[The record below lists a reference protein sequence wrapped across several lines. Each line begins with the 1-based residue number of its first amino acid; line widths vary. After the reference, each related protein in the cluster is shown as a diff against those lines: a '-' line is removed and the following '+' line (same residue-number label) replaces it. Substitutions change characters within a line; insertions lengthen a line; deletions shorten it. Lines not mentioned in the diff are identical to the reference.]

1 MFSIERHPLPD
12 DALLADYVRDGH
24 YTDCY
29 STEVSKTVSHAEY
42 VEAFY
47 TTCLFKVERKILRWL
62 VGKPSTDQ
70 QARQLAAGEL
80 DSFAAWHVEKRNENQ
95 ILMCDFRHR
104 TRSWLMVS
112 SGTGSDGAGTRLYF
126 GSAVVPFHKTRS
138 GTSSLGMSFKLLAG
152 FHKAY
157 SVALLFSAKLRIES
171 HK

>member
-1 MFSIERHPLPD
+1 MLSIEKGHLPA
-12 DALLADYVRDGH
+12 DALLAEYVKEGH

-29 STEVSKTVSHAEY
+29 STDVRTTVTHAEY
-42 VEAFY
+42 VAAFY
-47 TTCLFKVERKILRWL
+47 STPLFKLERIILKWI

-80 DSFAAWHVEKRNENQ
+80 DTFAAWHVEKRNDNQ

-126 GSAVVPFHKTRS
+126 GSAVVPFHKSRS
-138 GTSSLGMSFKLLAG
+138 GASSLGMSFKLLAG
-152 FHKAY
+152 FHQAY

>member
-1 MFSIERHPLPD
+1 MFSIERHPLPA

-29 STEVSKTVSHAEY
+29 STEVSKTVSHTEY

-126 GSAVVPFHKTRS
+126 GSAVVPFHKSRS
-138 GTSSLGMSFKLLAG
+138 GASSLGMSFKLLAG

>member
-1 MFSIERHPLPD
+1 MFSIERHPLPA

-29 STEVSKTVSHAEY
+29 STEVSKTVSHTEY

-47 TTCLFKVERKILRWL
+47 TTCLFKVERKLLRWL
-62 VGKPSTDQ
+62 VGKPSTDH

-126 GSAVVPFHKTRS
+126 GSAVVPLHKSRS

>member
-1 MFSIERHPLPD
+1 MFSIERHPLPA

-29 STEVSKTVSHAEY
+29 STQVSKTVSHTEY

-47 TTCLFKVERKILRWL
+47 TTCLFKVERKILKWL

-80 DSFAAWHVEKRNENQ
+80 DSFAAWHVEKHNENQ

-126 GSAVVPFHKTRS
+126 GSAVVPFHKSRS
-138 GTSSLGMSFKLLAG
+138 ATSSLGMSFKLLAG

>member
-1 MFSIERHPLPD
+1 VFSIERHPLPA

-29 STEVSKTVSHAEY
+29 STEVSKTVSHTEY

-126 GSAVVPFHKTRS
+126 GSAVVPFHKSRS

>member
-1 MFSIERHPLPD
+1 MFSIERHPLPA

-80 DSFAAWHVEKRNENQ
+80 DSFAAWHVEKRSENQ

-126 GSAVVPFHKTRS
+126 GSAVVPFHKSRS